1 MFTIKVVS
9 NEGHTEIEA
18 ATAEEAVAVIQQE
31 VENGRKWAY
40 INSNAVDVNDLTA
53 AMLNENAEIT
63 LTNPLVG
70 G

>member
-9 NEGHTEIEA
+9 NEGHTEIETN
-18 ATAEEAVAVIQQE
+18 TAEEAVAVIRQE

-53 AMLNENAEIT
+53 SMLNENAEIT